1 MSTVQIVQGFQLEQE
16 DISILIK
23 FQKASFWK
31 RLFDLFVASLVAL
44 FVLTWLIPLIGFLIK
59 ISSPGP
65 IFFSQPRT
73 GLYGHTFN
81 CLKFRTMIFAPQEV
95 TFRQTDIGDPR
106 VTRVGY
112 WLRKTNLDEMPQF
125 FNVLMGHMS
134 VVGPRPHAVPHDN
147 QFWFVLPDYSKRYL
161 VMPGITGLAQVR
173 GSRGI
178 ANDVQKMEHRLKYD
192 LLYIKRQSLKYDV
205 LICWWTVKSMVLGDP
220 NAW

>member
-1 MSTVQIVQGFQLEQE
+1 MSTLQSVQGFHLVQE

-31 RLFDLFVASLVAL
+31 RLFDLSVASLVTL

-59 ISSPGP
+59 ISSRGP

-81 CLKFRTMIFAPQEV
+81 CLKFRTMVCASEGE
-95 TFRQTDIGDPR
+95 TFRQTDINDPR

-112 WLRKTNLDEMPQF
+112 WLRRTNLDEMPQF
-125 FNVLMGHMS
+125 FNVLLGQMS
-134 VVGPRPHAVPHDN
+134 VVGPRPHAIPHDA

-178 ANDVQKMEHRLKYD
+178 ANDLKKMEHRLKYD
-192 LLYIKRQSLKYDV
+192 LLYIKNQSLKYDV
-205 LICWWTVKSMVLGDP
+205 LICWWTLKSMLLGKT